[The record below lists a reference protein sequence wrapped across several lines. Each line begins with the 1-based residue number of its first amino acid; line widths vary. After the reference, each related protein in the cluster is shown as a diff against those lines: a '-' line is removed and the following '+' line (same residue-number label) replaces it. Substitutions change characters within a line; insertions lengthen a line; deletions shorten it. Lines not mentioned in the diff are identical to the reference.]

1 MFELTHLDYATIIID
16 AGAIILV
23 LGILWQTRFMR
34 ASGRKSDRL
43 FFGMLLWTVVIAV
56 TDIVGYLTE
65 YQTDALMKNIQ
76 LLSVTAYFMAITI
89 FEMSWLD
96 YCHFRFRDGEEI
108 KKTGLKP
115 EFIPGILMIGL
126 LFINQM
132 TGFFFYVDEMGVYRG
147 GILHDIINIGLFAYF
162 IPGVIDIAKYRTA
175 DKKLLIPVWIYIMP
189 VVVAAVSCVLDDIS
203 MVAMGFAVTIAFTHL
218 GTMTE
223 IAEYDSKE
231 SVL

>member
-16 AGAIILV
+16 GGAILLV
-23 LGILWQTRFMR
+23 WGILWQTRFMR

-108 KKTGLKP
+108 RKIGLKP

-162 IPGVIDIAKYRTA
+162 IPGVIDIARYRTA

-218 GTMTE
+218 GTMSE

>member
-1 MFELTHLDYATIIID
+1 MFELTHLNYATIIID
-16 AGAIILV
+16 GGAILLV
-23 LGILWQTRFMR
+23 WGILWQTRFMR
-34 ASGRKSDRL
+34 SSGRPSDRL
-43 FFGMLLWTVVIAV
+43 FFGMLLLTIVMAV
-56 TDIVGYLTE
+56 ADIVAYLAE
-65 YQTDALMKNIQ
+65 YHADALMKNVQ
-76 LLSVTAYFMAITI
+76 LLSNTTYFMAITI

-108 KKTGLKP
+108 RKIGLKP

-126 LFINQM
+126 LFINQT
-132 TGFFFYVDEMGVYRG
+132 TGYFFYIDEMGIYRD
-147 GILHDIINIGLFAYF
+147 GILGKVITIGLFAYF

-203 MVAMGFAVTIAFTHL
+203 MVTMGFAVTIAFTHL
-218 GTMTE
+218 GTMSE
-223 IAEYDSKE
+223 IAEYNSKE